1 MCGKST
7 GFLHKKEWPPGLL
20 FSGKWEFYGEICI
33 IKKTYYL
40 FLDRNRKNEYNH
52 IVNIVEGRSM

>member
-7 GFLHKKEWPPGLL
+7 GFLHKKEWFPGLL
-20 FSGKWEFYGEICI
+20 FSGKREFYGEIRI